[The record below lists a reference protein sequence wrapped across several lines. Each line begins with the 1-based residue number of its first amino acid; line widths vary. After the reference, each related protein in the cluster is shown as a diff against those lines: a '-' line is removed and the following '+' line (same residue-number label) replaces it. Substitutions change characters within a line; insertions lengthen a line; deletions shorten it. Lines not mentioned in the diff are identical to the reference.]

1 MTYADT
7 VLTIERLAQRV
18 AEDESR
24 IGVLST
30 GEFIAVAL
38 VLERYDLLKEAKY
51 TMLEAVNRLGEEW
64 LAAAIEVQRSS
75 WRDDN
80 GKLRFG
86 PA

>member
-1 MTYADT
+1 MAYASI
-7 VLTIERLAQRV
+7 VEIIQRLAQRV
-18 AEDESR
+18 AEDENR

-30 GEFIAVAL
+30 GEFIAVCL
-38 VLERYDLLKEAKY
+38 VLDRYDLLKDAKY

-75 WRDDN
+75 WKDDA